1 MKKIISLTLV
11 FMMLFAVMS
20 PVASAA
26 DAYGYERLPI
36 IYIRGNGEILYDTDG
51 NPVAAEIKDL
61 DLGADE
67 NGEGGIDKDVIVETA
82 VNILKPF
89 VLEGL
94 LFDEW
99 DNYGQAIYDEISP
112 LFEKAFLDEN
122 GNSKDGVA
130 VSQKVLAE
138 SENAAKNASIYG
150 EYNFIYDWRL
160 SPYDHVDR
168 LHQYIKDIIDSSG
181 ARKVN
186 IFARCMGGSLLMA
199 YLEKY
204 GDQELVKNVMFCDV
218 LSNGKALASKAM
230 SGQIAFDATE
240 IERYMGQLNY
250 LGEIGLG
257 SIDIGDVLYEIV
269 YDTMEFF
276 NQIYV
281 TDTAL
286 DGVEELYNKLYKA
299 LIPALLHA
307 SGMAS
312 QVNYWTMV
320 YEEDFDAALDLLYGK
335 KGSELRTKYAGL
347 IDKIDY
353 YRNHVTKKLD
363 ELYLKYEYEY
373 GIHVGFQAKYGYMD
387 LPLIEDCDKTGDAT
401 VSLSD
406 AGYKVTAAPIG
417 QTLSDDYIAKR
428 VAEGKGKYIS
438 VDKEVDASTALF
450 PDTTW
455 IIKNAHH
462 DFFRPGDAIARW
474 FLCGTNVTIDT
485 DLAQYPQYM
494 VYYEKADQSG
504 IWEPLTEEN
513 CADYEWISAPTE
525 EPTIPS
531 RLIAMFRFFTRIMD
545 FLLAIV
551 KGELDFSNL
560 LG

>member
-1 MKKIISLTLV
+1 MKKLISLTLV
-11 FMMLFAVMS
+11 LMMLFAVMA
-20 PVASAA
+20 PAASAA

-89 VLEGL
+89 VLEGM
-94 LFDEW
+94 LFDKW
-99 DNYGQAIYDEISP
+99 DNYGQAIYDELSP
-112 LFEKAFLDEN
+112 LFEDAHLDEN
-122 GNSKDGVA
+122 GNSKNGVG
-130 VSQKVLAE
+130 VSAQKLAD
-138 SENAAKNASIYG
+138 SEYWANNASVYG

-286 DGVEELYNKLYKA
+286 DSVEELYNKLYKA
-299 LIPALLHA
+299 LIPSLLHA
-307 SGMAS
+307 SGIAS

-406 AGYKVTAAPIG
+406 AGYKVTAAPVG

-485 DLAQYPQYM
+485 DPAQYPQYM

-504 IWEPLTEEN
+504 IWEPLTKEN

-525 EPTIPS
+525 EPTVAT
-531 RLIAMFRFFTRIMD
+531 RLVSFMRFFTM
-545 FLLAIV
+545 LLNLFTKILN
-551 KGELDFSNL
+551 GDFSFSDI